1 MAFNINLFQGAM
13 RLGGARPSLF
23 QVNITNPANGAG
35 DITTPFMVKA
45 AQIPASVINNI
56 PVE

>member
-23 QVNITNPANGAG
+23 QVNITNPANGATKFKNCTDTG
-35 DITTPFMVKA
+35 FYY
-45 AQIPASVINNI
+45 N
-56 PVE
+56 